1 MPMLLHFFNNT
12 IAAILMKFYYTE
24 SFSELLNIPNYI
36 ILLAGILIFAVFYYL
51 FMYKNRIY
59 YRE

>member
-12 IAAILMKFYYTE
+12 IAAILMKFYDTE